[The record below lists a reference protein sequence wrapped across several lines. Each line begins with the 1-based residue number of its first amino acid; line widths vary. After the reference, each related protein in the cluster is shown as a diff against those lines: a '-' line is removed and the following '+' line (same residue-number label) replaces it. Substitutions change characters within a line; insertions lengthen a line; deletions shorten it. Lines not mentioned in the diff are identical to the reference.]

1 MSSKNIRG
9 CRFIEINYKDEKLQG
24 QGHEIKLK
32 LQGQKC
38 PWKINLWGHRFIEIK
53 LWGWR
58 CPQKINLEVEN
69 L

>member
-9 CRFIEINYKDEKLQG
+9 CRFIEINYKDENLQGHRFIKIKLQG

-38 PWKINLWGHRFIEIK
+38 P
-53 LWGWR
+53 
-58 CPQKINLEVEN
+58 
-69 L
+69 